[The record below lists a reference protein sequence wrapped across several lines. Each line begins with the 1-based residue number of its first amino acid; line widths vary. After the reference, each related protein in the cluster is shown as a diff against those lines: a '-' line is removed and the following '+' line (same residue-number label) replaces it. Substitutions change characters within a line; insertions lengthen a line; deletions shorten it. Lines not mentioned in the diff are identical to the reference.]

1 MTKNKK
7 IDKNYTFYYALEHFK
22 EKLFRDDKKKKSLFD
37 MIIEFK
43 PGIFISARI
52 KGCNLILKN
61 ITYVKTKNLERLN
74 EALTG
79 NKKITLNEDTQNS
92 FTPENNKEISFSNDF
107 RVVGTCNEGEET
119 SLSDAFL
126 SRFTLIY
133 VDKYLEEEELKV
145 LKDTAKDI
153 KDIEFLNKLLD
164 KYYIKFPDSNRMNL
178 SQKINCFNITKEID
192 KIRTNYSHNENLKF
206 VAYYLLKGLNEKRE
220 EKIKEINHIFDINK
234 YYDDKIERSP
244 IEIVKNLKES
254 FVKSKLNDLII
265 NINPQIKKEKKAKK
279 EDNEEEEERENN
291 DEEGKKEKSCLVFT
305 HKIKEI
311 IDAIHFGLSSKTPLI
326 LEGDYGK
333 GKISAI
339 EYYAKM
345 EKLELVQVP
354 ISKSTKVDD
363 LLSKTTFKKNEK
375 GNFSLVNSK
384 TPLCHAIECVDN
396 FPNKLV
402 VLEGINNAT
411 PVVLE
416 ILNSIYGKKGTNI
429 LLPNGSKI
437 VKGNMNLISI
447 FNPSDDFTREKLPG
461 NLLNNSLYYI
471 VEDPSKSD
479 IKKIISYLFKEADLD
494 NKEQEDFSKKFLKA
508 KEGVGDFPINLH
520 EVRKNIDFRKAIPKL
535 GKTIF
540 MTFIFNYHFS
550 QKENIY
556 KAQKELELDT
566 FLFNPIINY
575 NGDKKYLTF
584 KSAKKAKVVK

>member
-1 MTKNKK
+1 M
-7 IDKNYTFYYALEHFK
+7 
-22 EKLFRDDKKKKSLFD
+22 
-37 MIIEFK
+37 
-43 PGIFISARI
+43 
-52 KGCNLILKN
+52 
-61 ITYVKTKNLERLN
+61 
-74 EALTG
+74 
-79 NKKITLNEDTQNS
+79 
-92 FTPENNKEISFSNDF
+92 
-107 RVVGTCNEGEET
+107 
-119 SLSDAFL
+119 
-126 SRFTLIY
+126 IY
-133 VDKYLEEEELKV
+133 VSKYLEEEELKV
-145 LKDTAKDI
+145 LKDSADDI
-153 KDIEFLNKLLD
+153 KDIDFLNKLLD
-164 KYYIKFPDSNRMNL
+164 KYYSVFPDTNRMNL
-178 SQKINCFNITKEID
+178 SQKINCFKITKEVD
-192 KIRTNYSHNENLKF
+192 KIRNNYSHHDNLKY
-206 VAYYLLKGLNEKRE
+206 VTYYLLKGLNEKRE
-220 EKIKEINHIFDINK
+220 EKIKVINNIFDIKK
-234 YYDDKIERSP
+234 YYDDKLKNSP
-244 IEIVKNLKES
+244 IEVVKNSKES
-254 FVKSKLNDLII
+254 FVKSRLNDLIM

-279 EDNEEEEERENN
+279 EDNEEERENN
-291 DEEGKKEKSCLVFT
+291 DDEGKKEKSSLVFT

-326 LEGDYGK
+326 LEGDYGQ

-345 EKLELVQVP
+345 AKLELVQVH

-411 PVVLE
+411 PAVLE

-471 VEDPSKSD
+471 VEDPSKND
-479 IKKIISYLFKEADLD
+479 IKKIILYLFKEADLD
-494 NKEQEDFSKKFLKA
+494 NKEQEDFSKNFLEAQKIA
-508 KEGVGDFPINLH
+508 KEGVGEFPITLH
-520 EVRKNIDFRKAIPKL
+520 EVRKYIAFRKAIPKL
-535 GKTIF
+535 DKTIF

-556 KAQKELELDT
+556 KAQKELKLDT

-584 KSAKKAKVVK
+584 KSAKKGKSNQIKIEIKNPDKIVTKKLINKFNSMTLTEKLCFLFLICCVIAKKTPIIQGMTASGKSFIIKLLAEVLGQDLSIYQLNANSGLSIFTGQSIMKEEFDDKEKEKLKKILKLLKIYYGV